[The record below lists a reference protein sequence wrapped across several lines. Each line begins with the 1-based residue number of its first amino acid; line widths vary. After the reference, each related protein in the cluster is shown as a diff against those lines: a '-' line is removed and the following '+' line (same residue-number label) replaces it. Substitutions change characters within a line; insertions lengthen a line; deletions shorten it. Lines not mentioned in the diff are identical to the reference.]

1 MKKNIFLTLLC
12 LLIWQLNSM
21 AQEIRQGNL
30 EITPHKT
37 TSLIFP
43 YAIKSVDRGSRDILA
58 QVPRQV
64 DNVLHVKAAREGF
77 RNTNLTVITSDGRLY
92 NFSVSYAANPE
103 TTLIELEE
111 HPDRG
116 GSVLFTGSRL
126 NEEQLKNI
134 AQELAGDFRFYYGI
148 KDKAGGA
155 KATLEGIYT
164 YGNTLFYRVVITN
177 NSPVPYNLDFMRIS
191 VQDRRQRK
199 RTAVQEVEV
208 KPAFIYGL
216 GKKGLASGFSKVLVI
231 ALEKTSIT
239 QNKKLVLDLFEQQG
253 GRHLKL
259 QVRHRHILQAPP
271 LLPDNIL

>member
-1 MKKNIFLTLLC
+1 MKKNIFLTVLC
-12 LLIWQLNSM
+12 YILWQLNST
-21 AQEIRQGNL
+21 AQDIRQGNL
-30 EITPHKT
+30 EITPHQT

-64 DNVLHVKAAREGF
+64 DNVLHVKAARENF

-92 NFSVSYAANPE
+92 TFSVRYAPNPE
-103 TTLIELEE
+103 TTLLKVDEGQG
-111 HPDRG
+111 RG
-116 GSVLFTGSRL
+116 GTVLFTGSRL
-126 NEEQLKNI
+126 NEEQLRHI
-134 AQELAGDFRFYYGI
+134 TRELAGDARFYFGI

-164 YGNTLFYRVVITN
+164 CGNTLFYRVVITN
-177 NSPVPYNLDFMRIS
+177 HSPVPYHLDFMRIS
-191 VQDRRQRK
+191 VQDRRQQK

-208 KPAFIYGL
+208 KPAYIHGL
-216 GKKGLASGFSKVLVI
+216 EKNGLASGFSEVLVI
-231 ALEKTSIT
+231 ALEKTVIT
-239 QNKKLVLDLFEQQG
+239 PDRKLVLDLFEQQG

-271 LLPDNIL
+271 LLPDHIL